1 MVNDLFV
8 ARDVAVCFVMAV
20 QTQVNEITNDKH
32 LQANQQEFLEMFARA
47 ADKASFAPLNL
58 NPEVTQTF

>member
-1 MVNDLFV
+1 LTLDEFEKFVSECGMVNDLFV

-32 LQANQQEFLEMFARA
+32 L
-47 ADKASFAPLNL
+47 
-58 NPEVTQTF
+58 